1 MVKKIALSILTI
13 ILVSSCSI
21 QGLTSDFG
29 KLNEN
34 QKSKIILLTSFEKI
48 ETNYIYKINGVQL
61 KQELKKYPKS
71 IVYIFKNGCTSDL
84 CKPLL
89 IYENYAKKNDFKLF
103 LVMDG
108 YAELNE
114 TLEQPISSPLFVIN
128 NEYYKSNIRAN
139 YSRYFENEI
148 TSKPLHEKNSEYLGS
163 LYFFNEDKL
172 DRILK
177 LLPKE

>member
-1 MVKKIALSILTI
+1 
-13 ILVSSCSI
+13 
-21 QGLTSDFG
+21 
-29 KLNEN
+29 
-34 QKSKIILLTSFEKI
+34 
-48 ETNYIYKINGVQL
+48 
-61 KQELKKYPKS
+61 
-71 IVYIFKNGCTSDL
+71 
-84 CKPLL
+84 
-89 IYENYAKKNDFKLF
+89 
-103 LVMDG
+103 MDG